1 MVPARGSVSAPLLTR
16 DTLPLIAMFKVVLGI
31 AALVLVVGLLAR
43 TAIRALRH
51 FVRSVWPHS

>member
-1 MVPARGSVSAPLLTR
+1 MWL
-16 DTLPLIAMFKVVLGI
+16 KVALGI

-43 TAIRALRH
+43 VAIRALRH